1 MIEFYKENPF
11 YFLATL
17 SLLWAAFSLYKI
29 WESFRNT
36 EVFWENEF
44 EKIEKE
50 VKNLKD
56 IQKEEI
62 QNLKDI
68 QKEEIQNLKDIQ
80 KEEIQYQIS
89 LIEKNRKK
97 EFKKLYKQIENIEKE
112 LNDLKPKTDDKNTN
126 FDIL

>member
-68 QKEEIQNLKDIQ
+68 QKEEIQ
-80 KEEIQYQIS
+80 YQIS